1 MARPS
6 SDDSTKY
13 ETALRAYQ
21 LATHTSGVGTGAK
34 KIADFAALLSWA
46 IANEQPGFREGDTIG
61 IASAAMGLQSSRS
74 TINQAVDRLLRQGL
88 VMLERPKSPYRI
100 VSRTPVLHPDWLA
113 STTIS
118 ATGQLKEHGGAS
130 VIDQPLWIQINDG
143 STYAEPLREA
153 LATTSDK
160 AIKASLATGECRQRW
175 YQARVLVFRRLRF
188 LLRDDKPRGWLHEL
202 TYIAL
207 PPEVEYEVEERIRY
221 LIEKRIRMVSLGS
234 MLSFDAVKQLT
245 NGRTR
250 ISIGTITQPLS
261 QDLVDLGKQHSID
274 ISSLLGPARKPTALL
289 RWEYGH
295 FAAKPVGLVAFSICH
310 EDPSQIHL
318 FARDLN
324 LVNPAS

>member
-6 SDDSTKY
+6 TDDSSKY
-13 ETALRAYQ
+13 DHALRAYQ
-21 LATHTSGVGTGAK
+21 LATHTSGVGTGTK
-34 KIADFAALLSWA
+34 KIADFAALLGWA
-46 IANEQPGFREGDTIG
+46 IANEQPGFQEGDTIG
-61 IASAAMGLQSSRS
+61 IASAAVGLGSSRS

-113 STTIS
+113 SATIS
-118 ATGQLKEHGGAS
+118 ATGQLKEQGGAS
-130 VIDQPLWIQINDG
+130 VIDKPLWIHIDDG
-143 STYAEPLREA
+143 SIYAEPLREA
-153 LATTSDK
+153 LSTTSDK
-160 AIKASLATGECRQRW
+160 AIKASLASSECRQRW

-188 LLRDDKPRGWLHEL
+188 LLHEKKQRGWLHEL

-207 PPEVEYEVEERIRY
+207 PPTVEREVEERIRY

-234 MLSFDAVKQLT
+234 LLSFAAIKQLT

-250 ISIGTITQPLS
+250 IGIGTIPQSLS
-261 QDLVDLGKQHSID
+261 PDLVALGKQHSID
-274 ISSLLGPARKPTALL
+274 VSSLLGSPRKPATVLQ
-289 RWEYGH
+289 WEYGH
-295 FAAKPVGLVAFSICH
+295 FAAKPVGLIAFSICR
-310 EDPSQIHL
+310 EDPAQIHL